1 MLGRVLRLL
10 GVLRGLLVL
19 GRLLV
24 SLLPGLLVWLP
35 VSLLLRLLRVL
46 GLPVLRGLLPL
57 GAGLLL
63 LLGLVPLDQ
72 DELALFRGRLDGG
85 LLRRSVRNGY
95 GRTLRCIDDD
105 ALRRRCRRPVGRR
118 CRLGGPNRLRLD
130 RLSLV
135 RGLLRPGLGCCG
147 SGRNRRAALGAE
159 SGAVGHGGA
168 AVGTECHG
176 WVLFCFGAV
185 PADEIEDEIEI
196 LPGHIDLVAL
206 EQFVDLD
213 ELQGTAGLDPPDIR
227 EIGCEGGA

>member
-24 SLLPGLLVWLP
+24 SLLPGLLVRLL

-85 LLRRSVRNGY
+85 LLWRSVRNGY

-105 ALRRRCRRPVGRR
+105 ALRRGAAGR
-118 CRLGGPNRLRLD
+118 
-130 RLSLV
+130 
-135 RGLLRPGLGCCG
+135 
-147 SGRNRRAALGAE
+147 SG
-159 SGAVGHGGA
+159 GGA
-168 AVGTECHG
+168 G
-176 WVLFCFGAV
+176 W
-185 PADEIEDEIEI
+185 
-196 LPGHIDLVAL
+196 
-206 EQFVDLD
+206 
-213 ELQGTAGLDPPDIR
+213 AGR
-227 EIGCEGGA
+227 TGCAWIGCPW